1 MNEFTK
7 KRKIVKLQKLND
19 TEYFTKL
26 KSISLLKDR
35 MSKNMLDNLDNI
47 TRLSVAELDDLDILL
62 DIIGDISNAYK
73 IYVYDNLYK
82 SEFDLW
88 YTINKY
94 TNNIMISI
102 NFAIEAK
109 YEYFTKYNDKD
120 TAEFFLNLVKSSVS
134 SILEYIYDCIELY
147 ISSNGSF
154 TKYWNTLQLVKDT
167 IIDLLTSKEEDEYTI
182 VARNFLDKLL
192 THILQKDYKNDA
204 IYYNVALPMDDKYI
218 EIGSNKNNKKEVI

>member
-7 KRKIVKLQKLND
+7 KSKVVKLRKLND

-26 KSISLLKDR
+26 KSISRLKDR

-154 TKYWNTLQLVKDT
+154 TKYWNTLQLVKDN
-167 IIDLLTSKEEDEYTI
+167 IIDLITSKNEDEYT
-182 VARNFLDKLL
+182 VEARNFLDKLL

-218 EIGSNKNNKKEVI
+218 EIGNSKNKDVI

>member
-7 KRKIVKLQKLND
+7 KSKVVKLRKLND

-26 KSISLLKDR
+26 KSISRLKDR

-154 TKYWNTLQLVKDT
+154 TKYWNTLQLVKDN
-167 IIDLLTSKEEDEYTI
+167 IIDLITSKNEDEYT
-182 VARNFLDKLL
+182 VEARNFLDKLL

-218 EIGSNKNNKKEVI
+218 EIGDSKNKDVI

>member
-7 KRKIVKLQKLND
+7 KSKVVKLRKLND

-26 KSISLLKDR
+26 KSISRLKDR

-47 TRLSVAELDDLDILL
+47 TRLSVAELDDLDTLL

-154 TKYWNTLQLVKDT
+154 TKYWNTLQLVKDN
-167 IIDLLTSKEEDEYTI
+167 IIDLITSKNEDEYT
-182 VARNFLDKLL
+182 VEARNFLDKLL

-218 EIGSNKNNKKEVI
+218 EIGDSKNKDVI

>member
-1 MNEFTK
+1 MNGFIK
-7 KRKIVKLQKLND
+7 KGKVVKLRKMND

-26 KSISLLKDR
+26 KSISRLKDR

-47 TRLSVAELDDLDILL
+47 TRLSVAELDDLDTLL

-154 TKYWNTLQLVKDT
+154 TKYWNTLQLVKEN
-167 IIDLLTSKEEDEYTI
+167 IIDLITSKNEDEYTI

>member
-7 KRKIVKLQKLND
+7 KSKVVKLRKLND

-26 KSISLLKDR
+26 KSISRLKDR

-154 TKYWNTLQLVKDT
+154 TKYWNTLQLVKDN
-167 IIDLLTSKEEDEYTI
+167 IIDLITSKNEDEYT
-182 VARNFLDKLL
+182 VEARNFLDKLL

-218 EIGSNKNNKKEVI
+218 EIGSSKNNKKEVI

>member
-1 MNEFTK
+1 MNKFIK
-7 KRKIVKLQKLND
+7 DRKVVKLQKLND

-26 KSISLLKDR
+26 KSISKLKDR
-35 MSKNMLDNLDNI
+35 MSKNMLNNFDNI
-47 TRLSVAELDDLDILL
+47 TRLSVAELNDLDSLL

-82 SEFDLW
+82 SEFDLE

-94 TNNIMISI
+94 TNNILLSI

-109 YEYFTKYNDKD
+109 YEYFNKYNDKE

-154 TKYWNTLQLVKDT
+154 TKYWNTLQLVKEN
-167 IIDLLTSKEEDEYTI
+167 IIDLLVSKEEDEYTV

-218 EIGSNKNNKKEVI
+218 EISNSNNKKEVI

>member
-7 KRKIVKLQKLND
+7 KSKVVKLRKLND

-26 KSISLLKDR
+26 KSISKLKDR

-154 TKYWNTLQLVKDT
+154 TKYWNTLQLVKDN
-167 IIDLLTSKEEDEYTI
+167 IIDLITSKNEDEYT
-182 VARNFLDKLL
+182 VEARNFLDKLL

-218 EIGSNKNNKKEVI
+218 EIGSSKNNKKEVI

>member
-1 MNEFTK
+1 MNEFIK
-7 KRKIVKLQKLND
+7 KGKVVKLRKMND

-26 KSISLLKDR
+26 KSISRLKDR
-35 MSKNMLDNLDNI
+35 MSKHMLDNLDNI
-47 TRLSVAELDDLDILL
+47 TRLSVAELDDLDTLL

-82 SEFDLW
+82 SEFDLY

-120 TAEFFLNLVKSSVS
+120 TAEFFINLVKSSVS

-154 TKYWNTLQLVKDT
+154 TKYWNTLQLVKDN
-167 IIDLLTSKEEDEYTI
+167 IIDLITSKDEDEYTI

-218 EIGSNKNNKKEVI
+218 ELENKKEVI

>member
-7 KRKIVKLQKLND
+7 KSKVVKLRKLND

-26 KSISLLKDR
+26 KSISKLKDR

-154 TKYWNTLQLVKDT
+154 TKYWNTLQLVKDN
-167 IIDLLTSKEEDEYTI
+167 IIDLITSKNEDEYT
-182 VARNFLDKLL
+182 VEARNFLDKLL

-218 EIGSNKNNKKEVI
+218 EIGDSKNKDVI

>member
-7 KRKIVKLQKLND
+7 KSKVVKLQKLND

-26 KSISLLKDR
+26 KSISRLKDR

-154 TKYWNTLQLVKDT
+154 TKYWNTLQLVKDN
-167 IIDLLTSKEEDEYTI
+167 IIDLITSKNEDEYT
-182 VARNFLDKLL
+182 VEARNFLDKLL

-218 EIGSNKNNKKEVI
+218 EIGDSKNKDVI